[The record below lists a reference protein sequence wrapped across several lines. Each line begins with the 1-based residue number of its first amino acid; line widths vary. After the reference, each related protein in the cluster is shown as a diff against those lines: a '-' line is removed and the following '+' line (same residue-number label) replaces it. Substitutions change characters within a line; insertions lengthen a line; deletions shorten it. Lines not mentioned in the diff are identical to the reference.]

1 MKKKGFDLAESSR
14 VRPIMVRKSQCREHG
29 VVDDI
34 TSMVRKQH

>member
-1 MKKKGFDLAESSR
+1 MKKKGFDLAESS
-14 VRPIMVRKSQCREHG
+14 IMMRKLQCRKHG